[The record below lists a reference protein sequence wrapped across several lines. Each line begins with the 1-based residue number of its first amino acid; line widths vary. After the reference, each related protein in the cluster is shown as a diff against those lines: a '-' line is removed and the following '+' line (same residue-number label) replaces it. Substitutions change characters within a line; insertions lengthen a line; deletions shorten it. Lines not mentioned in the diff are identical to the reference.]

1 MYGLV
6 LFLKGAAYSSL
17 YGLVLFSKG
26 AAYSS
31 LSRGE
36 KSAPLPG
43 SSETRRPPEGRRVTS
58 KSGSHT
64 TIRTTVVNRRSMSWA
79 DARKVEVEE
88 EGQERWSCAD
98 AQKVEEE
105 EEGQERWSWV
115 HARKEEVEEEER

>member
-1 MYGLV
+1 MALSY
-6 LFLKGAAYSSL
+6 FQKGRRTLPCPAA
-17 YGLVLFSKG
+17 K
-26 AAYSS
+26 
-31 LSRGE
+31 
-36 KSAPLPG
+36 KAPPY
-43 SSETRRPPEGRRVTS
+43 TEGRRLTS
-58 KSGSHT
+58 KSGSHN